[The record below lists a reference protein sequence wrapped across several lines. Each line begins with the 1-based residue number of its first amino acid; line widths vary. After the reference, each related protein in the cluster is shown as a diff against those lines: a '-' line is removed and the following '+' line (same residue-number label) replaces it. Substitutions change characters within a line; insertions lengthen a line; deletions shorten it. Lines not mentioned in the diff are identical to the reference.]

1 MKEPTSCIFRIASEG
16 LPVLLP
22 HMTKQIV
29 TATREDFR
37 LLLAEKIVQFSAFS
51 DPTFADVLRELKH
64 GCCVVTLPTG
74 RVEEHHDHFI
84 FPCSDFAIMVML
96 DEYLFLGINYYLFFY
111 FYFFHLM
118 LKHLVRRRT

>member
-1 MKEPTSCIFRIASEG
+1 MKESSPCIFRIASEG

-29 TATREDFR
+29 TATRQDFR

-51 DPTFADVLRELKH
+51 DAAFAAVLRELKH

-74 RVEEHHDHFI
+74 MAEECPDLLTFQLASNAYIKRVA
-84 FPCSDFAIMVML
+84 P
-96 DEYLFLGINYYLFFY
+96 
-111 FYFFHLM
+111 
-118 LKHLVRRRT
+118 